1 MVRLYGRAAILTDL
15 FEFLTSIAPL
25 QESTW
30 QEVKLL
36 FTEKELP
43 KGGYFAEEGKV
54 ARQIGFLR
62 SGLIR
67 SFYRTPAGQE
77 VNKHFFTENSIIG
90 DYASLLTRRPGKLNL
105 QALSRA
111 SLLVANY
118 ADIQKLY
125 DRFPDLER
133 QGRRLTELFFVQ
145 KEERDAELIM
155 LEPEK
160 LYRLFRQQFPGLEK
174 LISPEHIASYL
185 GIQTAQLSRI
195 QRKFYG

>member
-1 MVRLYGRAAILTDL
+1 MNRLQGRAAILTDL
-15 FEFLTSIAPL
+15 FEFLASIAPL
-25 QESTW
+25 QENTW
-30 QEVKLL
+30 QEVKQL

-43 KGGYFAEEGKV
+43 RGAYFAEEGKV
-54 ARQIGFLR
+54 ALQIGFLR
-62 SGLIR
+62 SGVIR
-67 SFYRTPAGQE
+67 SFYRRPDGTE
-77 VNKHFFTENSIIG
+77 INKHFFTENSIIG

-105 QALSRA
+105 QALTDA

-118 ADIQKLY
+118 SDIQKLY

-185 GIQTAQLSRI
+185 GITTVQFSRI